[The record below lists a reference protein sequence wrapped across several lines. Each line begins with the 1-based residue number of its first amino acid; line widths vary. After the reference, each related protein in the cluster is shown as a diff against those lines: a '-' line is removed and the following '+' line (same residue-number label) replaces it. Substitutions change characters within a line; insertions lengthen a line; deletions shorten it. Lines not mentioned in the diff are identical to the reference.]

1 MKIVKSLS
9 VCITLVLVIM
19 SCQLNEEVEK
29 GDSTILVNEQ
39 IYKDISV
46 LEFQKLISENS
57 IILDVRTADEYNA
70 GHLADAVNIDFF
82 STNFMDDVLE
92 LNKSKTLLIHCA
104 SGGRSSKAMS
114 KLTGK
119 GFNTMYNMLG
129 GFGAWKNNNLPSVK

>member
-39 IYKDISV
+39 ISKDISV

-114 KLTGK
+114 KLTSK